1 MNPMQIIGPVLGL
14 VALGVWLT
22 LSPNIM
28 GATNS
33 WYMQTKDACVV
44 DGERFDRV
52 VPKPS
57 SGDDDAETAWQG
69 ATSST
74 IKILANTTADECN
87 NSSMAI
93 GDYYTPAGTPVDVTT
108 ANEMSDAE
116 WEGASPVF
124 TEGGMGQIIQLILQA
139 TNVAPPLAIMT
150 VLGLFGAQ
158 FVSRVT
164 SNPIVAAVIVL
175 LGFMLVAVVLNALVP
190 FLDVAYHAVDPDRF
204 IALNEGLGV
213 IGPLV
218 RRFWGVIAVA
228 GILVVG
234 WQVVGQMRQGSMNK
248 SGYGGM

>member
-33 WYMQTKDACVV
+33 WYLQTKDACVV

-52 VPKPS
+52 VEKGTHGDAEAAWKAAASSDVKELSDS
-57 SGDDDAETAWQG
+57 SGNC
-69 ATSST
+69 
-74 IKILANTTADECN
+74 NTTGLTA
-87 NSSMAI
+87 
-93 GDYYTPAGTPVDVTT
+93 GPYYTPAGTQVTASSAT
-108 ANEMSDAE
+108 KIDGDWKA
-116 WEGASPVF
+116 ASPVF

-164 SNPIVAAVIVL
+164 SNPIVAAVVVL

-190 FLDVAYHAVDPDRF
+190 FLDTAYHAVDPDRF

-248 SGYGGM
+248 SGFGGM